1 MERKNEI
8 RFWIVFVLF
17 CVSMVTIGELVG
29 EIDLPTMSRAE
40 QVIYTAALV
49 LSGIAMRYWFKNN
62 PEEVRKRF
70 KS

>member
-8 RFWIVFVLF
+8 RFWIVFVFF
-17 CVSMVTIGELVG
+17 CVSMVTLGQLTG
-29 EIDLPTMSRAE
+29 EIDLATMSRAE

-49 LSGIAMRYWFKNN
+49 MCGIAIRHWFKD
-62 PEEVRKRF
+62 PEEVKKHF